1 MQPLAI
7 DLFCGLGGWTE
18 GLMQEGYYVV
28 GFDIERHV
36 YGEHRYPAQLV
47 IQDVLTLDGRQF
59 KDAALIVASPP
70 CQEFSYMAMPWTRA
84 KERARQYRAGQLNV
98 KDLTALFDAAVR
110 IGKEAGVPT
119 VIENVRGAIPWV
131 GRSRWNYGSYH
142 LWGDVPAL
150 MPMTMRR
157 GQKVPNFRF
166 DGSGKSFQTAA
177 VDGVKNSGLDWS
189 KHGTPGY
196 AQGPGRCF
204 RDSAIKND
212 GGSWFAV
219 SHNNL
224 PHSRGDALKAPG
236 GPRQGRQGYTG
247 VAPRLTNPA
256 EHVKCGGDLFDGKEP
271 RQMRH
276 YGSKST
282 KRKMASALIAKIPL
296 PLSRHIARTYFP
308 HQSEGNQS

>member
-47 IQDVLTLDGRQF
+47 IQDVVTLHGKQF

-84 KERARQYRAGQLNV
+84 KERARQYLSGELNV

-110 IGKEAGVPT
+110 IGKQAGVPT

-150 MPMTMRR
+150 MPMGMKR
-157 GQKVPNFRF
+157 GQKVAGFRF
-166 DGSGKSFQTAA
+166 DGSGNENGTKQ
-177 VDGVKNSGLDWS
+177 GGDW
-189 KHGTPGY
+189 
-196 AQGPGRCF
+196 F
-204 RDSAIKND
+204 RDGIS
-212 GGSWFAV
+212 
-219 SHNNL
+219 
-224 PHSRGDALKAPG
+224 
-236 GPRQGRQGYTG
+236 
-247 VAPRLTNPA
+247 LTT
-256 EHVKCGGDLFDGKEP
+256 
-271 RQMRH
+271 
-276 YGSKST
+276 GSKSS
-282 KRKMASALIAKIPL
+282 KRRMASALIAKIPL

-308 HQSEGNQS
+308 HQSKGNQS